1 LIVTCNSI
9 AENPACTGYA
19 QLSTAD
25 RHVSSYS
32 ISIAL
37 CDSGIVTQW
46 YRFTGSAGTSMPE
59 SCPAEFQCTTHAPGW
74 LNGIHPTVAEGE
86 VTRTVCYHYSGSCCY
101 WSSTIKVLNCGGF
114 YVYELKPTTGCS
126 RRYCGTNVA
135 PSTEPP
141 PECLSQGYTILNE
154 ANRYWNNEDGGPY
167 CDRDPGNIVSNQWYR
182 FDGAAGV
189 RMASYCIPQ
198 QSCNTNNSGW
208 VNGAHPHVKYERAFR
223 DVCIHSG
230 ESCCSLSYPTEIRN
244 CSGFYVY
251 KLQQPNGCAQRYCG
265 VNGETYSYSRTK

>member
-1 LIVTCNSI
+1 MSSNLLKVKSAEILINVTAPLKSPAQAACDNCSPVNFFWLIVTCNSI
-9 AENPACTGYA
+9 AANPACTGYA

-25 RHVSSYS
+25 RHVSSRN

-37 CDSGIVTQW
+37 CDFSIVTKW

-126 RRYCGTNVA
+126 LRYCGTNVG
-135 PSTEPP
+135 
-141 PECLSQGYTILNE
+141 ECS
-154 ANRYWNNEDGGPY
+154 
-167 CDRDPGNIVSNQWYR
+167 S
-182 FDGAAGV
+182 
-189 RMASYCIPQ
+189 
-198 QSCNTNNSGW
+198 
-208 VNGAHPHVKYERAFR
+208 
-223 DVCIHSG
+223 
-230 ESCCSLSYPTEIRN
+230 
-244 CSGFYVY
+244 
-251 KLQQPNGCAQRYCG
+251 
-265 VNGETYSYSRTK
+265 